1 MLPLDLHVLS
11 LSLAFILS
19 QDQTLRCWIVLLISS
34 LRISYFIVVLDG
46 ISFYTST
53 LLYYLLICNLFQ
65 RTLFFAI
72 LSKRGCKGNN
82 FYYLTPN
89 IFQSFFKKVF
99 FHFFSAFHL
108 RYLSRLRVQK
118 YCYKTYIPNVLQT
131 FYKLKKQQKTIHSHS
146 LNLNYPK
153 KLQIFIPPIILPVP
167 LLSIKQTNNI
177 YTYINFLFS

>member
-65 RTLFFAI
+65 RTLFAI

-89 IFQSFFKKVF
+89 IFQSFFSKSF
-99 FHFFSAFHL
+99 FIFSQHFISAISLDCGCKSTAIKHN
-108 RYLSRLRVQK
+108 Y
-118 YCYKTYIPNVLQT
+118 QT
-131 FYKLKKQQKTIHSHS
+131 FLWLFFKK
-146 LNLNYPK
+146 
-153 KLQIFIPPIILPVP
+153 
-167 LLSIKQTNNI
+167 I
-177 YTYINFLFS
+177 YTPHLSDSIPDTYNLQKK